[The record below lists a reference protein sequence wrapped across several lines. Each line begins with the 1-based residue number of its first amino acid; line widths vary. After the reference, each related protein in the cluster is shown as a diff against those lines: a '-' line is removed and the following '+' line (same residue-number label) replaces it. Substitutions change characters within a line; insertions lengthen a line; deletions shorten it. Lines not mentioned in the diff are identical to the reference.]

1 VTVRSILAACLA
13 LLLAFPVFASGA
25 RAASDSLGTEFWLA
39 FNSNL
44 GTPQLSLFIT
54 GPTATSGFVDIPGLS
69 FTRSFNVLPG
79 AVTTVA
85 IPSTAALTT
94 VDGVENRAIQVTAG
108 AEITVYG
115 LNRIQATTDAF
126 LGLPVDI
133 LGTEYIVLNYR
144 NVNVVNATQ
153 FAVVASQDA
162 TTVTIT
168 PSVTTGTHPAGV
180 PYTRTLNTGQAYQ
193 LRNTNASPADLSGTI
208 VTADK
213 PIAVFGSHQCANIP
227 AGRLACDHIVEQLT
241 PPVTWGKSFATMPL
255 ATRLNGDTFR
265 FLASTDGTQVRVN
278 GTLVAT
284 LNRGKL
290 HEQII
295 AGPAH
300 ITSTEPIL
308 VAQYSNSST
317 FDGVTSDPFMMLI
330 PPYEQFLASYTITT
344 PATGFAPNFVNVV
357 APAAAVGAI
366 TLDGTPIPASAFTA
380 IGTSGFSGTQRSISL
395 GAHNLA
401 GPLPFGVFVYGFA
414 GFDSYGYPGGMSLA
428 PVVLVTA
435 IELQPETDTN
445 PVNTE
450 HCVRATVTD
459 QGNQPVAG
467 VRVDFFVTGANPNT
481 GFGNTATDGTAI
493 HCYTGTNGGTDNIR
507 ASVGTVTD
515 TATKIWTTNTNRAP
529 TADANGPYEVD
540 EGGSVAL
547 DGTGTDPDVGDT
559 LTFSWDLDNDGV
571 FETAGE
577 DPTFSAAGRDG
588 PSTQN
593 VTLKVCDSKN
603 ECATDG
609 AVVNINNVAPTITE
623 ITNNGPI
630 AEGGSATVQVT
641 ATDPAGVLDPLSYE
655 FDCEGDGTYAA
666 PQSGASTSCT
676 FDDNGSFTVGVR
688 VSDDDTGTAT
698 ATTTV
703 DVTNVAPTANAGPDQ
718 TQYWGLPVAFIG
730 SATDPSDADTET
742 GFTFA
747 WTFGD
752 GGTASG
758 ANASHTYTTPGGF
771 TAGLSATD
779 KDGGTGVD
787 AAAVTI
793 NRRDTGLTCEN
804 VTGAFGF
811 GTTLRATLS
820 DRVNA
825 ATAILAGNT
834 ITFTT
839 TAASVSGTT
848 NAAGLATA
856 ASSLL
861 MPDTYIVTA
870 TFAGNTLYNASTA
883 TCAIT
888 ITNSVGKITSGLV
901 RFEGK
906 GRGGFN
912 VHNDGTNP
920 VKGELQFQNLAIDLH
935 VHTMTAMGIS
945 ADLTKGWF
953 AGIGVNGENV
963 LVYVEDNGEPGTDD
977 VVRIWING
985 TAQNGDGDLSG
996 GNTQIHK
1003 TP

>member
-1 VTVRSILAACLA
+1 VAARSIVAACLA
-13 LLLAFPVFASGA
+13 VLLAFPIFASGSA

-39 FNSNL
+39 FNTNL
-44 GTPQLSLFIT
+44 GTPELKLFIT

-69 FTRSFNVLPG
+69 VTTSFNVAPG
-79 AVTTVA
+79 AVTTVN
-85 IPSTAALTT
+85 IPTGAALATA
-94 VDGVENRAIQVTAG
+94 DGIENKAIHVTAE

-115 LNRIQATTDAF
+115 LNRVPFTTDAF

-133 LGTEYIVLNYR
+133 LGSEYIVLTYR
-144 NVNVVNATQ
+144 NTNIVNATQ
-153 FAVVASQDA
+153 FAVVASEDG

-168 PSVTTGTHPAGV
+168 PSVTTGAHPAGV

-193 LRNTNASPADLSGTI
+193 LRNTNAQPADLSGTI

-227 AGRLACDHIVEQLT
+227 NGQVVACDHIVEQLT

-255 ATRLNGDTFR
+255 ATRRNGDTFR
-265 FLASTDGTQVRVN
+265 FLASTNGTQVSVD
-278 GTLVAT
+278 GVVVAT
-284 LNRGKL
+284 LNRAQV
-290 HEQII
+290 HERII
-295 AGPAH
+295 VDPAH

-308 VAQYSNSST
+308 VAQYSNGTS

-330 PPYEQFLASYTITT
+330 PPYEQFLASYTVTT
-344 PATGFAPNFVNVV
+344 PATGFAINFVNVV
-357 APAAAVGAI
+357 APNAAVGTI
-366 TLDGTPIPASAFTA
+366 TLDGTPIPASAFRA
-380 IGTSGFSGTQRSISL
+380 IGTSGFSGTQRSITV

-401 GPLPFGVFVYGFA
+401 GSLPFGLFVYGFA
-414 GFDSYGYPGGMSLA
+414 SADSYGYPGGMSLA

-435 IELQPETDTN
+435 IDLQPETKTN
-445 PVNTE
+445 PINTE
-450 HCVRATVTD
+450 HCVSAAVTD
-459 QGNQPVAG
+459 QHGAPVAS
-467 VRVDFFVTGANPNT
+467 VRVDFSVTGANPNT
-481 GFGNTATDGTAI
+481 GFGNTATDGVAV
-493 HCYTGTNGGTDNIR
+493 HCYTGTNGGTDNIK

-515 TATKIWTTNTNRAP
+515 TATKIWTSNTAP
-529 TADANGPYEVD
+529 TADANGPYEVG

-547 DGTGTDPDVGDT
+547 NGTGTDPDVGDT

-588 PSTQN
+588 PTTQN
-593 VTLKVCDSKN
+593 VTLKVCDSDDQ
-603 ECATDG
+603 CATDG
-609 AVVNINNVAPTITE
+609 AVVNIVNVEPTISAF
-623 ITNNGPI
+623 TNNGPI

-641 ATDPAGVLDPLSYE
+641 ATDPAGALDPLSYE

-666 PQSGASTSCT
+666 AQSGASTSCA
-676 FDDNGSFTVGVR
+676 FGDNGSFTVGVR
-688 VSDDDTGTAT
+688 VSDGDGGSTT
-698 ATTTV
+698 ATTIV
-703 DVTNVAPTANAGPDQ
+703 VVTNVAPTANAGPDQ
-718 TQYWGLPVAFIG
+718 TQYWGLPVAFAG
-730 SATDPSDADTET
+730 TATDPSDADTQA

-747 WTFGD
+747 WKFGD
-752 GGTASG
+752 GGTAAG
-758 ANASHTYTTPGGF
+758 ANASHTYASPGPY
-771 TAGLSATD
+771 TAELRATD
-779 KDGGTGVD
+779 RDGDTGVD
-787 AAAVTI
+787 TAAVTI

-811 GTTLRATLS
+811 GATLRATLS

-848 NAAGLATA
+848 NASGLATA
-856 ASSLL
+856 ASALL
-861 MPDTYIVTA
+861 MPDTYTVTA
-870 TFAGNTLYNASTA
+870 AFAGNTLYNASSA
-883 TCAIT
+883 TCSIT
-888 ITNSVGKITSGLV
+888 ITNSIGKITSGLV

-912 VHNDGTNP
+912 VQNDGTNP
-920 VKGELQFQNLAIDLH
+920 VKGELQFQTLAVDLH

-945 ADLTKGWF
+945 ADLKKGWF
-953 AGIGVNGENV
+953 AGIGVNGEKV
-963 LVYVEDNGEPGTDD
+963 VVYVEDNGEAGAVD
-977 VVRIWING
+977 VVAIWING
-985 TAQNGDGDLSG
+985 VAQNGDGDLTG